1 MIRFLAI
8 IFLFFSLIACKKD
21 EQPMPGPTP
30 NPQETY
36 YFPPLTG
43 ATWETKSANSLGWDT
58 TKLNEAFD
66 YAGTVN
72 TFGLIVLQNG
82 RIVKEKY
89 WNNWNQDTRY
99 YIASAGKSVLAFLMG
114 MAQEEGLL
122 SINDKTSQYLGTGWT
137 SLPLN
142 KENLITLRHQ
152 LTMTTGLDD
161 DVPDDN
167 CEAPSCLVYKS
178 DAGTR
183 WAYHNA
189 PYTLLHDVL
198 ANAAG
203 QPINQYSDTRLF
215 NRIGMPQATWFNNVL
230 YCTTREAARYGSLS
244 LRKGIWQNDTLL
256 HDRNYFNAMTSTSQN
271 INLSYG
277 YLWWLNGK
285 ATSMVPTLQTVFI
298 QPLVP
303 NGPSDM
309 IMALGK
315 DDKKIYVVPSL
326 NMVVVRLGDAA
337 GPSSLAPSGFD
348 NTFWGKMK
356 LAVRY

>member
-1 MIRFLAI
+1 MQRYFGLFLISAI
-8 IFLFFSLIACKKD
+8 LLFSCKP
-21 EQPMPGPTP
+21 EQPVVGPP
-30 NPQETY
+30 LYEPY

-43 ATWETKSANSLGWDT
+43 STWETNRPEYLNWDT
-58 TKLNEAFD
+58 AKLNEAFN

-72 TFGLIVLQNG
+72 TYGLIVLQNG
-82 RIVKEKY
+82 KIIKEQY

-114 MAQEEGLL
+114 IAQEEGQLN
-122 SINDKTSQYLGTGWT
+122 INDKTSQYLGTGWT
-137 SLPLN
+137 SLPLA
-142 KENLITLRHQ
+142 KENLITLKNQ

-167 CEAPSCLVYKS
+167 CEDPTCLIYKS

-189 PYTLLHDVL
+189 PYTLTHDVL
-198 ANAAG
+198 YAATG
-203 QPINQYSDTRLF
+203 QTINQYSRSKLF
-215 NRIGMPQATWFNNVL
+215 DKIGIQQGIWYNNVM
-230 YCTTREAARYGSLS
+230 YCTTREAARFGSLI
-244 LRKGIWQNDTLL
+244 LNKGVWNNDTLL
-256 HDRNYFNAMTSTSQN
+256 HDRTYFDAMTNSSQS
-271 INLSYG
+271 INPSYG

-285 ATSMVPTLQTVFI
+285 DRSMVPTLQTVFY
-298 QPLVP
+298 QSLVP
-303 NGPSDM
+303 NAPSDM

-315 DDKKIYVVPSL
+315 DDKKIYIVPSL

-337 GPSSLAPSGFD
+337 GVSALAPSGFD

-356 LAVRY
+356 QAVRY